1 MNKEYQKF
9 SISLDEKQK
18 AAEEAADRGVQFSD
32 FFQNTFLAPI
42 TPPKPS
48 NTDIPNPQE
57 GGNEMTQEMKI
68 FVDRELIQKDFK
80 NVASIFPA
88 TLSNIYA
95 EVKDGEYDI
104 TINRVPSRIS
114 KGELSEAIEF
124 SGKYLFS
131 QSVHAFYRLS
141 LQVNSDSGGREFGG
155 VTIALTPSR
164 IDLTNFE
171 KLSGELPKYIKVLRD
186 KNYSGNEKA
195 TFDLSRQ
202 VVIIGANEYPLG
214 S

>member
-1 MNKEYQKF
+1 
-9 SISLDEKQK
+9 
-18 AAEEAADRGVQFSD
+18 
-32 FFQNTFLAPI
+32 
-42 TPPKPS
+42 
-48 NTDIPNPQE
+48 
-57 GGNEMTQEMKI
+57 MKV

-80 NVASIFPA
+80 NVVSVFPA

-104 TINRVPSRIS
+104 TINRVKSRITS
-114 KGELSEAIEF
+114 GELSETIEF

-141 LQVNSDSGGREFGG
+141 LQVDNEEGGREFGG
-155 VTIALTPSR
+155 VTITVSPSR
-164 IDLTNFE
+164 IDLANFE
-171 KLSGELPKYIKVLRD
+171 KLSGELPKYVKVLRD
-186 KNYSGNEKA
+186 RNYSGNEKA

-202 VVIIGANEYPLG
+202 VVIIGTNEYPLG